1 MENDEKLLT
10 LKAKKIL
17 AEALSLNYLDIDNEA
32 SPMTYDNWD
41 SLNHVKLIIAIEKEI
56 GRNLETFEILSLDSL
71 EKIKKILI

>member
-17 AEALSLNYLDIDNEA
+17 AEALSLNYLDIDNKA
-32 SPMTYDNWD
+32 SPITYDNWD

-71 EKIKKILI
+71 EKIKKILT